1 MPPCDSVAGVTF
13 AFPAFRSAPRTATS
27 AGDIQTGQDGTDGM
41 DSIAFWA
48 AAGGMGLAVAALL
61 VLALVRARAEIAAA
75 ADFDLKVYRDQLAE
89 IDRDLA
95 RGTLA
100 PEEAD
105 RLRTEVS
112 RRLLE
117 ADRAATTA
125 TRSASKGGIA
135 LAGALIVATI
145 AGGFWTY
152 TRLGAPGYPD
162 LPLALRF
169 QMSEEMRAARPPQAE
184 MEQAAAASLPAPAE
198 PDAQFA
204 ELMEKLRAAVAQRPD
219 DLRGLELLAANEARL
234 GNLSAA
240 RAAMENVLRVKGDAA
255 TAEDHAALAE
265 LMIMATGGR
274 VSAEAEAELTRALTL
289 DPQNGSARYYYG
301 LMAAQVGRFDRTF
314 ALWRPLLDEG
324 PADAPW
330 IAPIRA
336 QIEDVAMR
344 AGIAF
349 TLPDAAPGP
358 DADAVAAAQDMSPED
373 RQAMIE
379 GMVAQLGDRLATE
392 GGTVE
397 DWARLI
403 SSLAVLNRKDEAQA
417 IYAEALTKFEGSP
430 SQQSFLREQALNAG
444 LTP

>member
-1 MPPCDSVAGVTF
+1 ME
-13 AFPAFRSAPRTATS
+13 
-27 AGDIQTGQDGTDGM
+27 
-41 DSIAFWA
+41 SIAFWA

-61 VLALVRARAEIAAA
+61 VLSLLRARAEIAAA
-75 ADFDLKVYRDQLAE
+75 ADYDLKVYRDQLAE

-100 PEEAD
+100 PDEAE

-112 RRLLE
+112 RRLLD
-117 ADRAATTA
+117 ADRAATAA
-125 TRSASKGGIA
+125 TRTASRGGIA
-135 LAGALIVATI
+135 LAAALILAVIGASY
-145 AGGFWTY
+145 WTY
-152 TRLGAPGYPD
+152 ARLGAPGYPD

-169 QMSEEMRAARPPQAE
+169 AMSEEMRAARPPQAE
-184 MEQAAAASLPAPAE
+184 MERQAAASLPPPVE

-204 ELMEKLRAAVAQRPD
+204 ELMEKLRAAVAARPD
-219 DLRGLELLAANEARL
+219 DMRGLELLASNEARL

-240 RAAMENVLRVKGDAA
+240 RTATESLIRLKGDAA
-255 TAEDHAALAE
+255 TAEDHASLAE

-274 VSAEAEAELTRALTL
+274 VSPEAEQVLTRALTL

-301 LMAAQVGRFDRTF
+301 LMAAQLGRFDRTF

-324 PADAPW
+324 PQDAPW
-330 IAPIRA
+330 IRPIRA

-344 AGIAF
+344 AGVAF
-349 TLPDAAPGP
+349 TLPPETAPGPGP
-358 DADAVAAAQDMSPED
+358 DADAVAAAADMSPED

-403 SSLAVLNRKDEAQA
+403 ASLAVLDRKAEAQE
-417 IYAEALTKFEGSP
+417 IYAEALAKFEGSP